1 MEVPAVRRARLCVLV
16 YALAVA
22 VFAIG
27 AAQVVSADAAFR
39 VIVHPQ
45 VKGGQIARASLSSI
59 FLKQAPKWGD
69 GSRVLPVDQAV
80 RSRVRRSFSSDV
92 LQQGLVEVQVYWQRK
107 MANGQTPPPV
117 KTSDEE
123 IVSFVASTPGA
134 IGYVS
139 SSMPL
144 PDSVREVVVVN

>member
-1 MEVPAVRRARLCVLV
+1 VL
-16 YALAVA
+16 AAG
-22 VFAIG
+22 AIP
-27 AAQVVSADAAFR
+27 VVSADARFR

-45 VKGGQIARASLSSI
+45 VKGNQIPRAALSLI

-69 GSRVLPVDQAV
+69 GNAVAPVDQSLRSPV
-80 RSRVRRSFSSDV
+80 RMSFSADV
-92 LQQGLVEVQVYWQRK
+92 HQQALVEVQVYWQRK
-107 MANGQTPPPV
+107 IAAGLVPPPV

-123 IVSFVASTPGA
+123 IVAFVASTPGA

-139 SSMPL
+139 PDASL